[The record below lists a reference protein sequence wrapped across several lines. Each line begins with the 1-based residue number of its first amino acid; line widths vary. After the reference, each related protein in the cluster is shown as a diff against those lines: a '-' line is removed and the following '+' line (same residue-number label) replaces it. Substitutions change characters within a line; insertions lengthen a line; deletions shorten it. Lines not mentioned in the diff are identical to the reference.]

1 VNKKIVWFAL
11 IITITSTATFAQ
23 EDRKIEQAIKHRKAA
38 FTLMVTYWSRI
49 LQTIEGTRPYDPNA
63 VIIDA
68 KKVEYLSRLPW
79 EGFVAGSERGDT
91 KAKDD
96 IWLDEEQF
104 KKLAKELEVKTTN
117 LVKEAD
123 LKDLKKLKVAFEQAR
138 DICSACHKEFRKK

>member
-1 VNKKIVWFAL
+1 MLLVLAGTLV
-11 IITITSTATFAQ
+11 STVSIAQ

-38 FTLMVTYWSRI
+38 FTLMATYWSRI
-49 LQTIEGTRPYDPNA
+49 LQTVEGDRPYDANA
-63 VIIDA
+63 VIVDA

-104 KKLAKELEVKTTN
+104 KKLARDLEAKTTN
-117 LVKEAD
+117 LAKVAE
-123 LKDLKKLKVAFEQAR
+123 LKDPKKLKVAFEQAR
-138 DICSACHKEFRKK
+138 DVCSACHKEFRKK

>member
-1 VNKKIVWFAL
+1 MKRMIWFL
-11 IITITSTATFAQ
+11 IAGLLVSTVSIAQ

-38 FTLMVTYWSRI
+38 FTLMSTYWSRI
-49 LQTIEGTRPYDPNA
+49 LQTVDGDRPYDANA
-63 VIIDA
+63 VIADA

-117 LVKEAD
+117 LVKVAE
-123 LKDLKKLKVAFEQAR
+123 LKDPKKLKVAFEQAR
-138 DICSACHKEFRKK
+138 DVCSACHKEFRKK

>member
-1 VNKKIVWFAL
+1 MKKMILFVLAGVL
-11 IITITSTATFAQ
+11 ASTVVMAQ

-38 FTLMVTYWSRI
+38 FTLMATYWSRI
-49 LQTIEGTRPYDPNA
+49 LQTVEGDRPYDANA

-104 KKLAKELEVKTTN
+104 KKLAKDLEVKTSN
-117 LVKEAD
+117 LAKVAE
-123 LKDLKKLKVAFEQAR
+123 LKDQKKLKVAFEQAR
-138 DICSACHKEFRKK
+138 DVCSACHKEFRKK

>member
-1 VNKKIVWFAL
+1 MKKIIWFL
-11 IITITSTATFAQ
+11 IAGLLVSTASMAQ

-38 FTLMVTYWSRI
+38 FTLMSTYWSRI
-49 LQTIEGTRPYDPNA
+49 LQTVDGDRPYDANA

-68 KKVEYLSRLPW
+68 KKVEYLSHLPW

-104 KKLAKELEVKTTN
+104 RKLAKDLEVKTTN
-117 LVKEAD
+117 LVKVAE
-123 LKDLKKLKVAFEQAR
+123 LKDPKKLKVAFEQAR
-138 DICSACHKEFRKK
+138 DVCSACHKEFRKK

>member
-1 VNKKIVWFAL
+1 MKKIIWVFL
-11 IITITSTATFAQ
+11 LGFFLSITSMAQ
-23 EDRKIEQAIKHRKAA
+23 EDRKIDQAIKHRKAS
-38 FTLMVTYWSRI
+38 FTLMSTYWSRI
-49 LQTIEGTRPYDPNA
+49 LQTVEGDRPYDANA
-63 VIIDA
+63 VITDA

-117 LVKEAD
+117 LVKVAD

-138 DICSACHKEFRKK
+138 DVCSACHKEFRKR

>member
-1 VNKKIVWFAL
+1 MKKIVYLIAL
-11 IITITSTATFAQ
+11 ALLTSSAVYAQ

-38 FTLMVTYWSRI
+38 FTLMATYWSRI
-49 LQTIEGTRPYDPNA
+49 LQTVDGDRPYDANA
-63 VIIDA
+63 MIIDA

-104 KKLAKELEVKTTN
+104 KKLAKELELKTTN
-117 LVKEAD
+117 LAKVAE
-123 LKDLKKLKVAFEQAR
+123 LKDPKKLKVAFEQAR
-138 DICSACHKEFRKK
+138 DVCSACHKEFRKK